1 MPDFRRNHTSHSGPG
16 VRCAW
21 LGATSLALLATV
33 LATVQAQAE
42 VAFDRPGIGFG
53 TAVLESG
60 QFSWE
65 QGLPDFS
72 SDRRDHQSEQ
82 LYTAST
88 LWRLGLGRRVE
99 LQLGAELFNRQSGH
113 PAETGAGDASLALKY
128 ALPDLSPLWSWA
140 LLASYSHPTGQQPFR
155 ADHPSRSLAISL
167 ARELSNGRAVAGYL
181 DYSSS
186 GNDDS
191 WTFSPSYTFY
201 SDASF
206 SAYTE
211 LGFSH
216 GDEPGSSAGAGAVWR
231 MSAQLQLDVWVLR
244 GISQD
249 ATDWQG
255 GFGIAWTPD
264 D

>member
-1 MPDFRRNHTSHSGPG
+1 M
-16 VRCAW
+16 A
-21 LGATSLALLATV
+21 LAGSV
-33 LATVQAQAE
+33 QAE

-72 SDRRDHQSEQ
+72 SDRQAGQ
-82 LYTAST
+82 LYTASS
-88 LWRLGLGRRVE
+88 LWRFGLGRRVE
-99 LQLGAELFNRQSGH
+99 LQLGADLFNRQSGH

-128 ALPDLSPLWSWA
+128 ALPDLSPGWSWA

-155 ADHPSRSLAISL
+155 AGRPSQSLAFSL
-167 ARELSNGRAVAGYL
+167 ARELSEGRSFAWYL
-181 DYSSS
+181 DYSS
-186 GNDDS
+186 GDGHDS

-211 LGFSH
+211 LGVSRGGEH
-216 GDEPGSSAGAGAVWR
+216 SSSAGAGGVWR
-231 MSAQLQLDVWVLR
+231 LSAQWQLDVWVLR
-244 GISQD
+244 GISHD
-249 ATDWQG
+249 ATDWQT
-255 GFGIAWTPD
+255 GFGIAWTPAE
-264 D
+264 

>member
-1 MPDFRRNHTSHSGPG
+1 MPICRRTPALPMLPVIRGRRFVLVAAASITLAGP
-16 VRCAW
+16 V
-21 LGATSLALLATV
+21 
-33 LATVQAQAE
+33 QAE
-42 VAFDRPGIGFG
+42 VSFDRPGIGFG
-53 TAVLESG
+53 TTVLESG

-72 SDRRDHQSEQ
+72 RDRRDRQSEQ

-88 LWRLGLGRRVE
+88 LWRFGLGKRVE
-99 LQLGAELFNRQSGH
+99 LQLGADLLNRQSGN
-113 PAETGAGDASLALKY
+113 PTETGAGDASLALKY

-155 ADHPSRSLAISL
+155 ADHPSRSLAVSL
-167 ARELSNGRAVAGYL
+167 ARELSEGRSFAWYL

-186 GNDDS
+186 DGDDS

-201 SDASF
+201 SDAGF

-211 LGFSH
+211 LGFSSGAEH
-216 GDEPGSSAGAGAVWR
+216 STNAGAGGVWR
-231 MSAQLQLDVWVLR
+231 LSAQLQLDVWFLR
-244 GISQD
+244 GISQN

-264 D
+264 